1 MQIFI
6 NGDSKTVD
14 QGCTIA
20 WLLDLLNVGR
30 ERVAVEVNM
39 EIVPKT
45 AYDSHVL
52 TDGDKIEIVHF
63 VGGG

>member
-6 NGDSKTVD
+6 NGDPKTVD

-20 WLLDLLNVGR
+20 CLLDLLNVGR

-39 EIVPKT
+39 DIVPKT
-45 AYDSHVL
+45 AYGSHIL
-52 TDGDKIEIVHF
+52 ADGDKIEIVHF